1 MLALGPKA
9 VVVTGGHSEEL
20 VDLFFDGE
28 RLVEIPGERHPDGAA
43 HGSGCTHSSALAAF
57 LARGDEPLEAARKAR
72 ARSPPRRSAPACAR
86 SAPAPGPVDAL
97 GLGPL
102 ERSPQ

>member
-1 MLALGPKA
+1 MLALGPQA

-28 RLVEIPGERHPDGAA
+28 RRSRSPASAIPDGAA

-57 LARGDEPLEAARKAR
+57 LARGLEPLEAARRAR
-72 ARSPPRRSAPACAR
+72 ARSPPKRSATACAR
-86 SAPAPGPVDAL
+86 SVEGPA
-97 GLGPL
+97 
-102 ERSPQ
+102 RWTSSI